1 MNRYECDKHKARSNY
16 SKHGIRFTEA
26 ARALNSAHTLTGRS
40 QQSDRLNEERNT
52 SMTTLADGR
61 VIVFVW
67 APRNGN
73 VRIISVRRASR
84 REREAFH
91 AYLQKL
97 H

>member
-1 MNRYECDKHKARSNY
+1 MNQYECDKHKARSNY
-16 SKHGIRFTEA
+16 SKHGLRFTEA
-26 ARALNSAHTLTGRS
+26 ARALNSARTLTGRS
-40 QQSDRLNEERNT
+40 PQSDDLREERNE

-67 APRNGN
+67 APRNGK

-84 REREAFH
+84 REREAFN
-91 AYLQKL
+91 AYFQKL